1 MSQRVAIYPGSF
13 DPPTNG
19 HRDIVERSPDGI
31 WVIDPMGNN
40 NFCDN
45 KTRALYF
52 DLSGRISS
60 KVVKSGSTSCPGVPP
75 PC

>member
-1 MSQRVAIYPGSF
+1 MFRPDGRILRANNATTV
-13 DPPTNG
+13 N
-19 HRDIVERSPDGI
+19 DGI

-60 KVVKSGSTSCPGVPP
+60 KVVKSGLTSCPGVPP